1 MISSRL
7 TLSALPVVRFACSL
21 GTAAHRLQDAVWCQA
36 QVVYCKPLEKPRF
49 AVGLEL
55 FTRVERWAKPPR
67 RQGASVSRIR
77 LEPIA
82 TVLLLQSCFRLQ
94 QAGCVSRDP
103 PRNYRLLPLLWFM
116 LHCGHFQRRKLLCSG
131 KISARYM
138 SAPSWGHRT
147 LGVISLISISVLVGD
162 EVSVRSM
169 VADQAIGV
177 RTGVGKYLRPLA
189 AGLQDDLTKPHLN
202 VMLVAKC
209 GKVPFHLETG
219 HTTSLKTAERQLL
232 RECLN

>member
-1 MISSRL
+1 
-7 TLSALPVVRFACSL
+7 
-21 GTAAHRLQDAVWCQA
+21 
-36 QVVYCKPLEKPRF
+36 
-49 AVGLEL
+49 
-55 FTRVERWAKPPR
+55 
-67 RQGASVSRIR
+67 
-77 LEPIA
+77 
-82 TVLLLQSCFRLQ
+82 
-94 QAGCVSRDP
+94 
-103 PRNYRLLPLLWFM
+103 
-116 LHCGHFQRRKLLCSG
+116 
-131 KISARYM
+131 M

-177 RTGVGKYLRPLA
+177 RTGVSKYLRPLA